1 MNTQHG
7 ILIQADTHNVSD
19 VYAPIWNGQEIR
31 MKLGLRTDLVYEDIR
46 SDTIA
51 IEALPNVGKG
61 AESSH
66 KDGFELFG
74 RHFRGNALIIPDE
87 GRDSPRITP
96 QEVAHKVRFFDGNER
111 SITRQKAAA

>member
-7 ILIQADTHNVSD
+7 ILIRADEHTVSD

-31 MKLGLRTDLVYEDIR
+31 IKLGLRNDLVYQNIR
-46 SDTIA
+46 SDSIV
-51 IEALPNVGKG
+51 IEAVSNVGKG
-61 AESSH
+61 ADSIR
-66 KDGFELFG
+66 KAGFELFG

-96 QEVAHKVRFFDGNER
+96 EEIAHKIRFFGSDEVR
-111 SITRQKAAA
+111 APREKAAA